1 MPRVG
6 VDTDIDVRL
15 IQSTPGRGLV
25 QVVGSSHLESIIVMG
40 AGSTGAAIAHDLA
53 LRGYLVTLVERGEI
67 ASGTT
72 GRNHA
77 LLHSGGRYAVKDPE
91 AAQECMRENQILRR
105 ICPGVIEQ
113 VGGLFV
119 AIDEEDEAYL
129 ATFLVG
135 CAESGIPTEV
145 IGREEALRLE
155 PELNPA
161 VRLAVKVPDG
171 VFDPFRLVAS
181 FVATAQA
188 NGVRVLP
195 FCRVVGFI
203 QDGRGVS
210 GVRVV
215 SDIRGSA
222 MELKADLVINATGPW
237 GGKVA
242 EMAGARVPVMPSAGV
257 MVALDRRL
265 SRRVVNRLRKPGDG
279 DIIVPQRATS
289 LIGTTSW
296 TVDELEPVPVPRDH
310 IVRMVEEGARL
321 IPAARHTP
329 IKASF
334 SSARPLISGN
344 LESDGREVS
353 RGFQTFDHGARDGIP
368 GLVSVSGGKTTTSR
382 AMAEHVGNLIG
393 RLTGRDIPCRTA
405 EVPLAPYYQY
415 RLLGGLP
422 EARREAVAP

>member
-1 MPRVG
+1 
-6 VDTDIDVRL
+6 
-15 IQSTPGRGLV
+15 
-25 QVVGSSHLESIIVMG
+25 MG

-53 LRGYLVTLVERGEI
+53 LRGFSVTLVERGEI

-91 AAQECMRENQILRR
+91 AAQECIQENQILRR

-129 ATFLVG
+129 APFLAG

-145 IGREEALRLE
+145 IGREETLALE
-155 PELNPA
+155 PLLNPA
-161 VRLAVKVPDG
+161 VRLAVRVPDG
-171 VFDPFRLVAS
+171 VFDPFRLVAA

-188 NGVRVLP
+188 NGARVLP
-195 FCRVVGFI
+195 FSRVVGFV
-203 QDGRGVS
+203 QNGGGVS
-210 GVRVV
+210 GVRLVN
-215 SDIRGSA
+215 DLRGSA

-242 EMAGARVPVMPSAGV
+242 AMAGARVPVMPSAGV

-265 SRRVVNRLRKPGDG
+265 NRRVVNRLRKPGDG

-296 TVDELEPVPVPRDH
+296 NVDELEPVPVPRDH
-310 IVRMVEEGARL
+310 VVRMVEEGARL
-321 IPAARHTP
+321 IPVVKQTP

-334 SSARPLISGN
+334 SSARPLVSGN

-353 RGFQTFDHGARDGIP
+353 RGFQIFDHGHRDGVP
-368 GLVSVSGGKTTTSR
+368 GLISVSGGKTTTSR
-382 AMAEHVGNLIG
+382 AMAEHVGNLVC
-393 RLTGRDIPCRTA
+393 RLTGRDISCRTA
-405 EVPLAPYYQY
+405 EVPLVPYYHY